1 MNVFNKMSVI
11 LLALVLI
18 SSVFVVAI
26 RHENRLAFIQL
37 QKHEEARD
45 ELQTQWGQL
54 MLEKATWAIEHNIAE
69 DASMRLGMAPPPPEK
84 IITVQLE
91 KLD

>member
-1 MNVFNKMSVI
+1 MNSINRMSVM
-11 LLALVLI
+11 LLVLVLVT
-18 SSVFVVAI
+18 SFFVVTI

-37 QKHEEARD
+37 QKHEEMRD
-45 ELQTQWGQL
+45 QLQTRWGQL

-69 DASMRLGMAPPPPEK
+69 VASTRLGMSPPPPEK
-84 IITVQLE
+84 IITVQLG